1 MQEQEKILVIHDT
14 LYPEIND
21 SFKSWL
27 IEFQH
32 NLKSAVNRT
41 SGNPKDFVLSLDLV
55 EYAEQIPDLRP
66 KDFDYYLIL
75 IHDEVSR
82 TDNLKKQFD
91 QLLDYLRS
99 LPRHL
104 QTKKTAL
111 IFLKESPLDHEILQ
125 IHIEKVIKFYSQ
137 KGFNLLNQTELMSS
151 SDKDYWVKILD
162 VIDLISHQS
171 ELKSKRRSVKK
182 QPIIAY
188 IGRTTPD
195 LEGQREILTNELNKL
210 GIEILPDSNE
220 INWND
225 INEDTLV
232 DLLEVSEMIIQLV
245 GGKSGMALD
254 DSGKPDLEIEY
265 DTITRFMNG
274 ELSSS
279 NIGISKTRLRVIWL
293 PDSMD
298 IQDIFQEKFIEK
310 IRKQI
315 GYSGWDTELI
325 TGSFEQLKEFVLN
338 TLKSRISHKVSLA
351 SHSMQNYIYLV
362 HEKSVYKEA
371 LNIAAQLRDYPIDV
385 ILTHDLYLQK
395 NFIRAHNETLNNC
408 DAVLVY
414 YGLNNAQWYESTLKE
429 IVKIRKTQRKRPFA
443 FQAVI
448 NEKEPVFHLPKFEEF
463 LYLKISELM
472 SQNFFKKYLKKMI
485 S

>member
-32 NLKSAVNRT
+32 NLKSAVKRT
-41 SGNPKDFVLSLDLV
+41 TGYPKKFVLSLDLM
-55 EYAEQIPDLRP
+55 EYAEQIPDIKP
-66 KDFDYYLIL
+66 EDFDYYLIL

-82 TDNLKKQFD
+82 TDNLKRQFD
-91 QLLDYLRS
+91 QLLNYLRS

-104 QTKKTAL
+104 QTKKTTL

-137 KGFNLLNQTELMSS
+137 KGFNLHNQTELMSS

-162 VIDLISHQS
+162 VIDLISHQA
-171 ELKSKRRSVKK
+171 ELKLKRRSVKK

-195 LEGQREILTNELNKL
+195 LEGQREILTNELNKM

-220 INWND
+220 IKWTEITED
-225 INEDTLV
+225 ILV
-232 DLLEVSEMIIQLV
+232 DLLDVSELVIQLI

-254 DSGKPDLEIEY
+254 DSGKPNLEIEY
-265 DTITRFMNG
+265 DVITRFMNG
-274 ELSSS
+274 EIKR
-279 NIGISKTRLRVIWL
+279 NISIQKSRSRVIWL
-293 PDSMD
+293 PDSVE
-298 IQDIFQEKFIEK
+298 IQDIFQEKLIEK

-315 GYSGWDTELI
+315 AYSGWDTELI

-338 TLKSRISHKVSLA
+338 ILKTRIAHKV
-351 SHSMQNYIYLV
+351 HWQ
-362 HEKSVYKEA
+362 SV
-371 LNIAAQLRDYPIDV
+371 P
-385 ILTHDLYLQK
+385 
-395 NFIRAHNETLNNC
+395 
-408 DAVLVY
+408 
-414 YGLNNAQWYESTLKE
+414 
-429 IVKIRKTQRKRPFA
+429 
-443 FQAVI
+443 
-448 NEKEPVFHLPKFEEF
+448 
-463 LYLKISELM
+463 
-472 SQNFFKKYLKKMI
+472 
-485 S
+485 

>member
-27 IEFQH
+27 VEFQN
-32 NLKSAVNRT
+32 NLRSAVKRT
-41 SGNPKDFVLSLDLV
+41 TGNPKEFVLSLDLM

-66 KDFDYYLIL
+66 EEFDYYLIL

-82 TDNLKKQFD
+82 TDNLKRQFD
-91 QLLDYLRS
+91 QLLNYLRS

-104 QTKKTAL
+104 QTKKTTL

-137 KGFNLLNQTELMSS
+137 KGFNLYQQTELMSS
-151 SDKDYWVKILD
+151 SDKDYWVRILD
-162 VIDLISHQS
+162 IIDLISHQA

-195 LEGQREILTNELNKL
+195 LEGQREILMNELNKV
-210 GIEILPDSNE
+210 GIETLPDSN
-220 INWND
+220 D
-225 INEDTLV
+225 IKWSDITEEVLI
-232 DLLEVSEMIIQLV
+232 DLLDVSELIIQLI

-254 DSGKPDLEIEY
+254 DSGKPGLEIEY
-265 DTITRFMNG
+265 DLITKFMNG
-274 ELSSS
+274 EISR
-279 NIGISKTRLRVIWL
+279 NIGKPKTRSRIIWL
-293 PDSMD
+293 PESIE
-298 IQDIFQEKFIEK
+298 IQDIFQEKLIEK

-315 GYSGWDTELI
+315 SYSGWDTELI
-325 TGSFEQLKEFVLN
+325 TGSFEQLKEFVMN
-338 TLKSRISHKVSLA
+338 ILKSSIAHKVSLA
-351 SHSMQNYIYLV
+351 EHTLQNSIYLV
-362 HEKSVYKEA
+362 HEKSVYQDA
-371 LNIAAQLRDYPIDV
+371 LDVASQLRNYPIDV
-385 ILTHDLYLQK
+385 VLTHDLHLQER
-395 NFIRAHNETLNNC
+395 FIRAHHETLQNC
-408 DAVLVY
+408 DAVLVH

-429 IVKIRKTQRKRPFA
+429 IIKISKTQRKRPFA

-448 NEKEPVFHLPKFEEF
+448 SDKEPVLHLPKFDEF
-463 LYLKISELM
+463 LYLKVSELM
-472 SQNFFKKYLKKMI
+472 GQDFFKKYLKKMI
-485 S
+485 G